1 MIIGHRSLLAYSMF
15 ERFSQSYYLGRLYVT
30 PTDDH
35 RVTME
40 QNQHE
45 RVNEQLYASG
55 EGVERLD
62 TPLVMKLDSQHV
74 PVHGS
79 ESVPLN
85 TLAVPEGVLA
95 ETEIENPPAVSSVFL
110 ASAERARQLL
120 QFAGWDPDS
129 AGTYESGGDG
139 QSDWRSNYHGDTG
152 T

>member
-1 MIIGHRSLLAYSMF
+1 MVASSMF
-15 ERFSQSYYLGRLYVT
+15 ERFSRSYYLGRLYVT
-30 PTDDH
+30 PTDH
-35 RVTME
+35 GRVAME
-40 QNQHE
+40 ASQHE

-62 TPLVMKLDSQHV
+62 TPLVMKLDSRHF

-85 TLAVPEGVLA
+85 TLAVPADVLE
-95 ETEIENPPAVSSVFL
+95 ETEIENPPTVSSVFL

-120 QFAGWDPDS
+120 QFAGFDPDTAHEYEPGEWDPVHW
-129 AGTYESGGDG
+129 
-139 QSDWRSNYHGDTG
+139 QGDTG